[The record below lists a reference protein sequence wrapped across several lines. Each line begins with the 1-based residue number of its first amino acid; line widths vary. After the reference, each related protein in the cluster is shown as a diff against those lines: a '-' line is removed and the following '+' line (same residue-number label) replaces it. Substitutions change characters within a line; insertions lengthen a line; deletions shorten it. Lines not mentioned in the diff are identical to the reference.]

1 MEATVMKE
9 LMRSNDMVLLSYI
22 ESQLNDA
29 GVTYVM
35 ADMHTSIVE
44 GSIGALPRRILV
56 DDGDFEVAHAI
67 LQDAQSGTTDG
78 AVTGEDD

>member
-1 MEATVMKE
+1 MKE

-29 GVTYVM
+29 GVAYVM

-56 DDGDFEVAHAI
+56 DDDDFEVACAI
-67 LQDAQSGTTDG
+67 LRAVETGTTDVV
-78 AVTGEDD
+78 ASGEDD